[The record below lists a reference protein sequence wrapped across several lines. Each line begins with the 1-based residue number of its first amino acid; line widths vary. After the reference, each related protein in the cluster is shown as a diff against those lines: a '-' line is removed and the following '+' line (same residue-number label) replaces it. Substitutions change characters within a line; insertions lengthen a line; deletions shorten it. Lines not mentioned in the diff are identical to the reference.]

1 MSTPAEVPDQA
12 VFRHDFIKKGPRFT
26 SEALKTLEGLST
38 GRSASDD
45 RSPKTFRHKSGRRQV
60 FSSCMTYVVGRRRM
74 RFEAADVVIE
84 RGAGFGALE
93 GGYTALRVCGM
104 PQHTLAA
111 TLQDLSALNELH
123 IREVDSLSGGFI
135 MEELRRDLGRRF
147 SPHLR
152 CRFLTLSPIVGL

>member
-1 MSTPAEVPDQA
+1 MKWFTVSTPAEVANQA

-38 GRSASDD
+38 GSSASDD
-45 RSPKTFRHKSGRRQV
+45 RSPKTFSHKSGRRQV
-60 FSSCMTYVVGRRRM
+60 FSSCMTYLVGRRRM

-84 RGAGFGALE
+84 RGVGSGALE

-111 TLQDLSALNELH
+111 TLQDLSTLNEPH
-123 IREVDSLSGGFI
+123 IPEVNSVSGGFVT
-135 MEELRRDLGRRF
+135 ELSRDLGAG
-147 SPHLR
+147 
-152 CRFLTLSPIVGL
+152 FLHIYGVDS